1 MSGRLLTPH
10 AMNTPPPDSHP
21 DPITGEPG
29 SHPLGTGLG
38 AAGAGAAGAAI
49 GAMAGPLGAAVGAV
63 AGAVAGG
70 LFGSGVAEGYDP
82 SVEEA
87 YWKENHAQASYID
100 PTLTYEDYAPAYR
113 LGYETAGAQRGNS
126 YTTAEETLM
135 RSWENIKGE
144 SRLSWEKAKHATR
157 AAWERVERPRPP
169 IT

>member
-1 MSGRLLTPH
+1 
-10 AMNTPPPDSHP
+10 MNSDEDQTHP

-29 SHPLGTGLG
+29 AHPVGTGLG

-49 GAMAGPLGAAVGAV
+49 GAAAGPLGAAVGAV
-63 AGAVAGG
+63 VGAVAGG
-70 LFGSGVAEGYDP
+70 LFGKGVAEGLDP
-82 SVEEA
+82 TVEEKF
-87 YWKENHAQASYID
+87 WREHHAEASWVD
-100 PTLTYEDYAPAYR
+100 PALTYEDYAPAYR
-113 LGYETAGAQRGNS
+113 LGYESHGAMQGTS

-157 AAWERVERPRPP
+157 AAWERVERPKPP